1 MKRTLFIL
9 TLLALLLVGCG
20 RGTDAGGT
28 LFLDLE
34 DPSQASELLTT
45 VMQDNYYEAEN
56 DNIENPPVWTVPAGE
71 PIALTLE
78 NQGNARHNW
87 VIIEQGAEITPEMDE
102 DEKNARALY
111 NSGKLRGG
119 DRETVT
125 FTAPEAGEYLV
136 ICSVAGHYPAMQGR
150 LVAE

>member
-78 NQGNARHNW
+78 NQGKARHNW
-87 VIIEQGAEITPEMDE
+87 VIIEQGGGDYAGDGRGREERS
-102 DEKNARALY
+102 RALQQRQ
-111 NSGKLRGG
+111 NSRRRPRNCYLHR
-119 DRETVT
+119 
-125 FTAPEAGEYLV
+125 AG
-136 ICSVAGHYPAMQGR
+136 SG
-150 LVAE
+150 